1 MYAVIE
7 TGGKQYKVAVG
18 DKIDVEK
25 LDAKPGEMVEL
36 DKVLM
41 VADDG
46 KVNIG
51 TPVVEGAKV
60 IGELILQDRAKKI
73 RISKYKKR
81 KNSKR
86 VQGHRQYF
94 TRLLIKEIKS

>member
-86 VQGHRQYF
+86 V
-94 TRLLIKEIKS
+94 